1 MAEMEE
7 LLLQAVGLL
16 YSLELE
22 KLKELADKL
31 KVPKKDVAGKSRL
44 KLVKLLS
51 ALYEETSEK
60 STQDEFEALLNDLKK
75 FAQLSPPLR
84 WKGMKNKDRPQP

>member
-7 LLLQAVGLL
+7 LFLQTEELL

-22 KLKELADKL
+22 KLQELADML

-44 KLVKLLS
+44 KLVKSLP
-51 ALYEETSEK
+51 ALYEETCEK

-75 FAQLSPPLR
+75 FAQLPPSLGKR
-84 WKGMKNKDRPQP
+84 